1 MNSLS
6 EFKISNDNNCRENRK
21 SIDPSFS
28 SSTHMKKRDMKV
40 KTVLIKSLN
49 VEQQERD
56 LNEFIQST
64 SSFLTNSISNSS
76 SKFEI
81 TPETVNHLN
90 QHQTDIQR
98 RPRIQWR
105 KCPAPLYSKNKR
117 APIILTSSSTK
128 TTVTKL
134 KEENLNS
141 HSITEMTS
149 KDSDNEY
156 QRYTDQDDLDPIL
169 KSTSMNTMMD
179 DNGKDFADQENQ
191 TNLMD
196 RKVKKRM
203 KSPYH
208 HRKIKST
215 TKQQL
220 TQTDI
225 ASTTLPKFALSTI
238 TIEDNN
244 VGKNLI
250 TVDTSKARSNLD
262 VIRMCIRE
270 LGWKEVIKRLSNQ
283 TI

>member
-1 MNSLS
+1 
-6 EFKISNDNNCRENRK
+6 
-21 SIDPSFS
+21 
-28 SSTHMKKRDMKV
+28 MKKPDTKV
-40 KTVLIKSLN
+40 NTVLIKSLN
-49 VEQQERD
+49 VERQDQD

-64 SSFLTNSISNSS
+64 SSFFTNSISNSS

-105 KCPAPLYSKNKR
+105 KRPASLHSKNKH

-128 TTVTKL
+128 TTATKL
-134 KEENLNS
+134 KEENLNPPL
-141 HSITEMTS
+141 ITKMIS
-149 KDSDNEY
+149 KDFDNEY
-156 QRYTDQDDLDPIL
+156 QCYTDQDDLNPIL
-169 KSTSMNTMMD
+169 KSTSMNTTVD
-179 DNGKDFADQENQ
+179 DNEKDFANQGSQ

-203 KSPYH
+203 KSPNH

-215 TKQQL
+215 TKQHPP
-220 TQTDI
+220 QTDL
-225 ASTTLPKFALSTI
+225 ATTTLPKFELSTT

-250 TVDTSKARSNLD
+250 TIDTSKARSNLD
-262 VIRMCIRE
+262 VVRMCIRE

-283 TI
+283 II